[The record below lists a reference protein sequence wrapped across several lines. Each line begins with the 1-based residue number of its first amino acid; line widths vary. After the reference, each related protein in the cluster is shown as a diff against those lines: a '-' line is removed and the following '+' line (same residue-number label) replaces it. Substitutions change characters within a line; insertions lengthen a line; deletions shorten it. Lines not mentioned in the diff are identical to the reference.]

1 MAGIR
6 ADARTGVRVALAV
19 PLAAGLAAG
28 LALAAAAPAGAQVVT
43 GRVVDRMDRTP
54 IDGAMVW
61 LLDEQERPR
70 GQVLT
75 NERGAFIVTAP
86 DGGFYKLR
94 ADRIGHASSFSELF
108 QVMAG
113 DTVFV
118 AIEAEVEA
126 IQLAAIDVE
135 ADRQCRIRPE
145 AGEATAIVWEEARKA
160 LAAAAWT
167 TGSGVYLYELTYYT
181 RDLDRD
187 ARQVEREETRRS
199 SVLRQRTFVSR
210 PADDLVES
218 GFVQRDGNDYVYYA
232 PDAEVLLSDD
242 FLDSHCLELRAGRRD
257 SEGLI
262 GIGFSPVR
270 GRGVPDIDGTLWL
283 DPVTSELRFLDF
295 RYINL
300 ESGIRDDNVGGR
312 VEFQPLPAGPWI
324 VRRWSIRMPYVAS
337 QRPFGTAE
345 LRNVVVGLHEEGAQV
360 TQVRDRGG
368 DLLLEFETGMVVGSV
383 RSRYGVEPVEGAT
396 VSLVGTNWETLTDA
410 EGDYRLS
417 GLEDGEY
424 TVTFRHASLDS
435 LGYQVEPVPVNVVQG
450 TPAVVNF
457 LAPNRWEILTSI
469 CRDDDV
475 GVETAAL
482 VGWVEELSTG
492 ETLPGAQVTVTW
504 TGYEIEARG
513 ATRNQRASSENPAT
527 YIVRGDVQGFQ
538 VTTNSDGLYVAC
550 GVPSDQLLDVQ
561 ASFGN
566 VEGRSVRI
574 RIPRD
579 ALAEHRN
586 LSLRVGSG
594 APAGAPAAEDLAG
607 LEARAREIVDGIE
620 RRAGPRV
627 RVEERMGA
635 GIEYFFCVQ
644 GGRRTETEMV
654 SGCSGAVLIVD
665 GAIAQEG
672 MGQQGVAAARIL
684 ELFTDKTVSRVRVLT
699 AREAEFELGQLG
711 EAGAVM
717 VETRD
722 SG

>member
-1 MAGIR
+1 MNRRYPVHLLIAG
-6 ADARTGVRVALAV
+6 V
-19 PLAAGLAAG
+19 
-28 LALAAAAPAGAQVVT
+28 AAATLTSLVVPDAGRAQVVT
-43 GRVVDRMDRTP
+43 GRLVDRMERTP

-61 LLDEQERPR
+61 LLDEQDRPR

-86 DGGFYKLR
+86 DGGFYKIR

-113 DTVFV
+113 DTIFV
-118 AIEAEVEA
+118 PIEAEVEA

-145 AGEATAIVWEEARKA
+145 AGEATAIVWDEARKA
-160 LAAAAWT
+160 LEAAAWT
-167 TGSGVYLYELTYYT
+167 TGSGVYLYELTYYS
-181 RDLDRD
+181 RDLDRE

-199 SVLRQRTFVSR
+199 AVLRQRTFVSR
-210 PADDLVES
+210 PATDLVES
-218 GFVQRDGNDYVYYA
+218 GFVQRDGNDFVYYA
-232 PDAEVLLSDD
+232 PDAEVLLSDE
-242 FLDSHCLELRAGRRD
+242 FLDTHCLELRAGRRD

-283 DPVTSELRFLDF
+283 DPVSSELRFLDF
-295 RYINL
+295 RYVNL

-324 VRRWSIRMPYVAS
+324 VRRWSIRMPFVNT
-337 QRPFGTAE
+337 QRAFGSTE
-345 LRNVVVGLHEEGAQV
+345 IRNVLAGLHEEGAQV

-383 RSRYGVEPVEGAT
+383 RSRYGVEPLEGAT
-396 VSLVGTNWETLTDA
+396 VSLVGTSWETGTDPDG
-410 EGDYRLS
+410 EYRIT

-424 TVTFRHASLDS
+424 AITFRHPSLDS
-435 LGYQVEPVPVNVVQG
+435 LGYEIEPVPVSVAQG

-469 CRDDDV
+469 CREEDV
-475 GVETAAL
+475 GLHTAAL
-482 VGWVEELSTG
+482 VGWVDEMSTG
-492 ETLPGAQVTVTW
+492 TTLPGAQVTVTW
-504 TGYEIEARG
+504 TGYEIDAQP
-513 ATRNQRASSENPAT
+513 ASPAQRNRAGGGGDPNT
-527 YIVRGDVQGFQ
+527 YFIRGDVQGVQ
-538 VTTNSDGLYVAC
+538 VTTNADGLYVAC
-550 GVPSDQLLDVQ
+550 GVPTNELLDVQ
-561 ASFGN
+561 ASFGS
-566 VEGRSVRI
+566 VDGRSVRI

-594 APAGAPAAEDLAG
+594 APARAVAPADAASSDESARDL
-607 LEARAREIVDGIE
+607 VDQIR

-627 RVEERMGA
+627 RVEERMSA

-644 GGRRTETEMV
+644 GGRRTENEFV
-654 SGCSGAVLIVD
+654 SGCSGAVLLVD

-672 MGQQGVAAARIL
+672 LGQQGVASARIV
-684 ELFTDKTVSRVRVLT
+684 ELLGDRTVSRVRVLT

-711 EAGAVM
+711 VGGAVM